1 MDKGRRILTMIC
13 TNCSCHNDINCV
25 NLKKLKTTL
34 KEVLKSGHLHFLLRD
49 AMCSRSLL
57 SPGVCPSLRLS
68 VTLVHCIHTA
78 EDIVKILIR
87 PSSPII
93 LVFDPQRRH
102 PIPRI
107 TTSAM
112 ALNTRGRVWRKLAI
126 FNINRRL
133 SRKRYETGPWLL
145 WNVNRKS

>member
-34 KEVLKSGHLHFLLRD
+34 KEVLKSGHLHFLPRD
-49 AMCSRSLL
+49 AMCSRCLL

-78 EDIVKILIR
+78 EDIAKILIR

-93 LVFDPQRRH
+93 LVFDPPAPTPNSKDNH
-102 PIPRI
+102 I
-107 TTSAM
+107 
-112 ALNTRGRVWRKLAI
+112 GDGVK
-126 FNINRRL
+126 
-133 SRKRYETGPWLL
+133 YTGPG
-145 WNVNRKS
+145 VAKISDFQQKSPFISETVRDRPMVAMER